1 MSAGKQVC
9 ETNLRVRIAYHRG
22 ITEESQRNH
31 RGITTVSPK
40 IKGAKAFIDK
50 LINLPRIVSRW
61 GRRFEE
67 VSDKNIFTEVKR

>member
-9 ETNLRVRIAYHRG
+9 ETNLRVRIAY
-22 ITEESQRNH
+22 H